1 MTVPE
6 RLFTLLI
13 ELPKIYNQDLLNNIF
28 KHPYTKI
35 DFVEQDVNV
44 SRQTAAR
51 YLDELTRAGILTK
64 KKYGKQNYYI
74 NAELYELLLNVGNH
88 TNNFYAS

>member
-1 MTVPE
+1 M
-6 RLFTLLI
+6 
-13 ELPKIYNQDLLNNIF
+13 
-28 KHPYTKI
+28 
-35 DFVEQDVNV
+35 